1 VTAAI
6 RTTVPAAVSFLTA
19 LAVRRGIRIDAWHI
33 SDAQIRKRDLDMRRK
48 LLIGTAALGLAAG
61 VAVPVSMV
69 ATAATSLPPVGTLYA
84 CVDGPNRTVEHAYTQ
99 PGSFASYLDGHG
111 GTCPNGF
118 AVGIG
123 AAPSPTPT
131 VTTTSPVPTPT
142 TISPTPTTISPTPTT
157 TSPTPTTTSP
167 TPTPTTTS
175 PTPTGAACVQTSPD
189 GDHCGPYLYPPVVMS
204 NGFDTYV
211 GNNCWGDP
219 TCKFTTTV
227 TDPGHWSTVATEPAG
242 QTAVVAYPDVQQL
255 TDDWC
260 GSGWNTTSCP
270 NPTGTPLSALT
281 SLTSTFTEA
290 MPHDTGTIAEF
301 GYDLWTNYSSDI
313 MIWTDNVNRGAGGAN
328 LLASDQVIGG
338 QSFDVYQY
346 GGAGGEIIFSLN
358 DAGGSG
364 TFANETSGT
373 VDILGTLAWVQSH
386 GYASNISIG
395 QIDAGWE
402 ICSTGGGP
410 ETFTMSGFTLTG
422 G

>member
-1 VTAAI
+1 MQI
-6 RTTVPAAVSFLTA
+6 L
-19 LAVRRGIRIDAWHI
+19 RR
-33 SDAQIRKRDLDMRRK
+33 SLERRLSGK
-48 LLIGTAALGLAAG
+48 QLREH
-61 VAVPVSMV
+61 
-69 ATAATSLPPVGTLYA
+69 
-84 CVDGPNRTVEHAYTQ
+84 RTVRVHV
-99 PGSFASYLDGHG
+99 GRDGL
-111 GTCPNGF
+111 PS
-118 AVGIG
+118 VIG
-123 AAPSPTPT
+123 PKFGRHIRRRPTA
-131 VTTTSPVPTPT
+131 
-142 TISPTPTTISPTPTT
+142 
-157 TSPTPTTTSP
+157 TSP

-175 PTPTGAACVQTSPD
+175 PTPTGAACVQTTAD
-189 GDHCGPYLYPPVVMS
+189 GDHCGPYLYPPVIMS
-204 NGFDTYV
+204 NEYDTYV

-219 TCKFTTTV
+219 TCHFTTTV
-227 TDPGHWSTVATEPAG
+227 TDPGHWNTVATEPAG

-255 TDDWC
+255 TNDWC
-260 GSGWNTTSCP
+260 GSGWNTARCLS
-270 NPTGTPLSALT
+270 PTDTPLSALT

-313 MIWTDNVNRGAGGAN
+313 MIWTDNVNRGAGGAK

-358 DAGGSG
+358 GAAGSG

-386 GYASNISIG
+386 GYASDITIG

-410 ETFTMSGFTLTG
+410 GTFTMSGFTLTG